1 MKKTKSKEVKYS
13 PFCIS
18 KYYDDNKIN
27 ADMDK
32 YIQMAYDIKDLFIIT
47 KGSNIM
53 MVTNNAKDVLKEF
66 FKGVSHKSNVSYRL
80 SYLEFL
86 QAFTRDTNKFKTY
99 KGKKVWKYKK
109 TLELGNKSELAAF
122 AEVKKQPE
130 VQKYLREKKFERI
143 LNEDNK
149 VL

>member
-13 PFCIS
+13 PFCNS
-18 KYYDDNKIN
+18 KYYDNKIN

-99 KGKKVWKYKK
+99 KGKKVWMYKK
-109 TLELGNKSELAAF
+109 TLELG
-122 AEVKKQPE
+122 
-130 VQKYLREKKFERI
+130 
-143 LNEDNK
+143 
-149 VL
+149 